1 MSGCATTIVDV
12 STTTAPPVSSVA
24 APAPRGSDVEL
35 MDAIGMSMGR
45 IAEALG
51 ERDLTTAQ
59 QALDDVRAA
68 WLVLQPRLLARD
80 AQLEDDARRLV
91 DLATTAVTRNRPAD
105 ADKAMRF
112 LSLLR
117 DSLND

>member
-1 MSGCATTIVDV
+1 
-12 STTTAPPVSSVA
+12 
-24 APAPRGSDVEL
+24 
-35 MDAIGMSMGR
+35 MSMGR